1 MSNQTVSTPS
11 LTRTVDGQEL
21 PTAGTYAID
30 ASHSNVGFTAR
41 HLMVTKVRGNFADVA
56 GTIEIADQPEQSSVE
71 VVIGAASIDT
81 RSPDRDGHLK
91 SADFLDVERFPE
103 LRYRSTSVRRS
114 GRRWQL
120 EGELTVRDVTRPV
133 VLDVEFEGGATD
145 PWGGSRISFTAKG
158 DLDREDF
165 GITWNQALETGG
177 VLVSRKVQIEL
188 DVQAVRQ

>member
-1 MSNQTVSTPS
+1 
-11 LTRTVDGQEL
+11 
-21 PTAGTYAID
+21 
-30 ASHSNVGFTAR
+30 
-41 HLMVTKVRGNFADVA
+41 MVTKVRGNFAEVT
-56 GTIEIADQPEQSSVE
+56 GTIEITEQPEQSSVD

-103 LRYRSTSVRRS
+103 LRYRSTGVRRN
-114 GRRWQL
+114 GRTWQL
-120 EGELTVRDVTRPV
+120 DGELTVRDVTRPV
-133 VLDVEFEGGATD
+133 VLDVEFEGSATD

-158 DLDREDF
+158 ELDREDF